1 MHSYYDE
8 YNGTYGAMKTYA
20 VENIEQVFE
29 GGQLSNQLLD
39 HFAEGFKDGVVV
51 DACEVEAVM

>member
-1 MHSYYDE
+1 
-8 YNGTYGAMKTYA
+8 MKTYA

-39 HFAEGFKDGVVV
+39 HFAEGLKDGVVV